1 MGPESRPG
9 RQGSGWEHSQCAAF
23 RFPGL
28 SFGGAYEDTYSVGA
42 DL

>member
-1 MGPESRPG
+1 MGPDCRPG
-9 RQGSGWEHSQCAAF
+9 RQGSGWEHSPM
-23 RFPGL
+23 RGVPFPGL

>member
-1 MGPESRPG
+1 MGPRAARGG
-9 RQGSGWEHSQCAAF
+9 RIGLEHSQCAVF